1 MLGPIGIGHEL
12 DDAPGNV
19 DGTPDGAAAQLVR
32 FAHVEQHHVTFIQLR
47 SELGGSQ
54 VLDDGACQSD
64 LHVDVPDPR
73 IISHATIVTV
83 GAFPGRS
90 PVAFV
95 RPGTGNVLGTRQRA
109 PSPTQR
115 RSLRRPHKGATMTI
129 TEQSDVGTEPA
140 SLFDRIGGRA
150 GLEKIVPDVVQLHME
165 NPIVG
170 ERFRNAKKP
179 PAELARL
186 AIEFFATGLSGNPTY
201 DGMSMPAAHAGMGI
215 NEAEYI
221 AVLDDILAA
230 LQKHGIGQQ
239 EQAELLYIA
248 YSMKSEILAK

>member
-1 MLGPIGIGHEL
+1 
-12 DDAPGNV
+12 
-19 DGTPDGAAAQLVR
+19 
-32 FAHVEQHHVTFIQLR
+32 
-47 SELGGSQ
+47 
-54 VLDDGACQSD
+54 
-64 LHVDVPDPR
+64 
-73 IISHATIVTV
+73 
-83 GAFPGRS
+83 
-90 PVAFV
+90 
-95 RPGTGNVLGTRQRA
+95 
-109 PSPTQR
+109 
-115 RSLRRPHKGATMTI
+115 MTI

-230 LQKHGIGQQ
+230 LQKHGVGPQ

-248 YSMKSEILAK
+248 YTMKSEILAK